1 MSASLDLKP
10 AIELD
15 LKELADLLTRS
26 FEKYFLPILFTPST
40 FASIVRLDGIDLN
53 TSRVFLRDE
62 EPVGC
67 ALLAHRGWTTRL
79 AAMGVVPEARGSGV
93 GRRAMEQLIAESRE
107 RRDKI
112 MVLEVIE
119 QNIVALKLY
128 KSYGFEMERSLTGFR
143 IDKPQG
149 IADKNLEE
157 VDIRQIARLL
167 SNEAPENLPWQ
178 ASAGTLA
185 QMGRPNCGFRLGAA
199 YAAISDPTKPQI
211 AIRSLVVERGE
222 QRKGHA
228 SRLLRALFTKFPEK
242 TWAISIIWPEE
253 IAPHFFESLG
263 FRREELSQFQM
274 KLVL

>member
-1 MSASLDLKP
+1 MTANLYLKP

-15 LKELADLLTRS
+15 LKDLADLLTRS
-26 FEKYFLPILFTPST
+26 FEKYFVPILFTPST
-40 FASIVRLDGIDLN
+40 FASILRLDGIDLN
-53 TSRVFLRDE
+53 TSRLFLRDE
-62 EPVGC
+62 RPVGC

-79 AAMGVVPEARGSGV
+79 AAMGVVLEARGAGV
-93 GRRAMEQLIAESRE
+93 GRRAMEQLIAEARE

-119 QNIVALKLY
+119 QNLAALKLY
-128 KSYGFEMERSLTGFR
+128 QSFGFEIERRLAGFR
-143 IDKPQG
+143 IEKPQG
-149 IADKNLEE
+149 ASDKNLEE

-185 QMGRPNCGFRLGAA
+185 QMGRPNCGFRLGPA
-199 YAAISDPTKPQI
+199 YAAISDPAKPQI
-211 AIRSLVVERGE
+211 AIRSLVVECGE

-228 SRLLRALFTKFPEK
+228 SRLLRALFAKYPEK
-242 TWAISIIWPEE
+242 RWAVSVIWPEE